1 MVEVDSMFRSQ
12 SESVFGRPSQTVWKV
27 VAINEGAGRY
37 AHASLADAADP
48 LSTKMVAV
56 SALFDPDLYRQVE

>member
-1 MVEVDSMFRSQ
+1 MVDIGRLYRSQ
-12 SESVFGRPSQTVWKV
+12 SEDAFGRPSRTVWKV
-27 VAINEGAGRY
+27 VAISEGAGRY

-56 SALFDPDLYRQVE
+56 SALLDPDLYLPVK